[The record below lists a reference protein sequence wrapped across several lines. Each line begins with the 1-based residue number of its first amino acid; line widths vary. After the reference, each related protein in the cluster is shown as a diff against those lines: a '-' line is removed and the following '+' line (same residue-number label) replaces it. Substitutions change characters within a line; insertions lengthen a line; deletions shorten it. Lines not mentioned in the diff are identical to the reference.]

1 MRPELETYQLIDN
14 YLNGSLTGD
23 AFVAF
28 EKRMQSDAGF
38 AEEVDLVKLSNQ
50 VVIGAS
56 IESLRQQM
64 RADITEKEK
73 KSMFSKVKNWSA
85 GILLG
90 TAVLTTGL
98 FYVQSSKEEL
108 SKKNILNKEDA
119 TTTNTKNPLTQ
130 NSSISIQNSL
140 PVSTSKPT
148 KTKQTAPISTPIPST
163 NPVTE
168 ERTSPVVSTT
178 PINTQAIPV
187 IETKPAPAFVNQ
199 ETINTN
205 PCLNIHIQAD
215 ITSKPSCRDQHTG
228 SISILQNSIKG
239 GIKPYSIQF
248 NGSKATT
255 KKEFYSYLSAGT
267 YSIEI
272 ADSNGCSQHF
282 TKDVTES
289 NCRKTTYVF
298 APDKGETWKI
308 TGLDDAPFRITIIN
322 ISGKTVYTS
331 EYIDGTFEWNGFNQ
345 QGNYLDSGLYIYI
358 LESNSGEKENGQ
370 VTIAR

>member
-64 RADITEKEK
+64 RADITAIDQ

-148 KTKQTAPISTPIPST
+148 KTKQTAPISTPIP
-163 NPVTE
+163 
-168 ERTSPVVSTT
+168 
-178 PINTQAIPV
+178 
-187 IETKPAPAFVNQ
+187 
-199 ETINTN
+199 
-205 PCLNIHIQAD
+205 
-215 ITSKPSCRDQHTG
+215 
-228 SISILQNSIKG
+228 
-239 GIKPYSIQF
+239 
-248 NGSKATT
+248 
-255 KKEFYSYLSAGT
+255 
-267 YSIEI
+267 
-272 ADSNGCSQHF
+272 
-282 TKDVTES
+282 
-289 NCRKTTYVF
+289 
-298 APDKGETWKI
+298 
-308 TGLDDAPFRITIIN
+308 
-322 ISGKTVYTS
+322 
-331 EYIDGTFEWNGFNQ
+331 
-345 QGNYLDSGLYIYI
+345 
-358 LESNSGEKENGQ
+358 
-370 VTIAR
+370 